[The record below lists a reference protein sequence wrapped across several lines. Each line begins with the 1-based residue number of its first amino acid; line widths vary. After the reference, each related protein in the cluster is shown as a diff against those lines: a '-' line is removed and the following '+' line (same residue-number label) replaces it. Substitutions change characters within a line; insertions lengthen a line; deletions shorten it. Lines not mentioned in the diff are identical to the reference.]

1 MNLSLYQKLA
11 VSIVVIFCFIC
22 ALVYNWSKQL
32 ESTSKHHAEQNLHL
46 ALAEHLVQ
54 DNPLI
59 KEGVYDYTALENLF
73 HTLMLLGPAF
83 EFYFVDEN
91 GKILTYSAEPG
102 KVKRSHINLSPIK
115 RLLNDAT
122 ATPIYGD
129 NPRNSEQQKIFSA
142 APVYNQDKLQ
152 GYLYVIIGGE
162 AYDTT
167 LNNIKK
173 NDQLWLA
180 ALWLGSAL
188 IFLLIAMLILLR
200 FFTNPI
206 QRLAKDVSNIE
217 AANYSLTDTQLSDY
231 ANHNNNEVHRLGRSV
246 QAMLTRINEQFK
258 AQEQSDNQRKELL
271 THLSHD
277 LRTPL
282 ASLQGFLEVLNQ
294 SKGLLSEEEQ
304 KEYLHVS
311 LNNCGQLKLLI
322 EQIFE
327 LAHLENGDIH
337 INKETFNLG
346 EIIYD
351 CIAKFSLAADKK
363 GINLAVQPAICD
375 FPVVADIAKLE
386 RVLSNLIDNAIRHT
400 PKGGNIAV
408 QVHKDNE
415 QQLFVNVSDTGV
427 GIKEEEL
434 TAIFDPHYQASN
446 SNKEGRQQGGLG
458 LAICKGLLQLM
469 DSEIN
474 VRSELG
480 KGTMFTFNLPQEV
493 KTSSSAI

>member
-1 MNLSLYQKLA
+1 MKLSLYQKLA
-11 VSIVVIFCFIC
+11 ISLVVIFCFIC
-22 ALVYNWSKQL
+22 ALVYGWSKQL
-32 ESTSKHHAEQNLHL
+32 ELTSKHHGEQNLHL

-59 KEGVYDYTALENLF
+59 KEGVYDYKALENLF

-83 EFYFVDEN
+83 EFYFVDET
-91 GKILTYSAEPG
+91 GKILTYSAKPG
-102 KVKRSHINLSPIK
+102 KVKRNYIDLAPLKKLINDPK
-115 RLLNDAT
+115 A
-122 ATPIYGD
+122 APIYGD
-129 NPRNSEQQKIFSA
+129 NPRNKDQKKIFSV
-142 APVYNQDKLQ
+142 APVFNHDKLQ

-162 AYDTT
+162 AYDTS
-167 LNNIKK
+167 LNTIKN
-173 NDQLWLA
+173 NDRLWLA

-188 IFLLIAMLILLR
+188 AFLLIAMLILLR

-206 QRLAKDVSNIE
+206 QRLARDVSNIE
-217 AANYSLTDTQLSDY
+217 AANYSLTDTKLSNY
-231 ANHNNNEVHRLGRSV
+231 STQKSNEVHSLGRSI

-258 AQEQSDNQRKELL
+258 ALEEGDKQRKELL

-294 SKGLLSEEEQ
+294 SGEQLSQ
-304 KEYLHVS
+304 KEQQEYLQVS

-327 LAHLENGDIH
+327 LAHLENGEIN

-346 EIIYD
+346 ELIYD
-351 CIAKFSLAADKK
+351 CIAKFSLAVNKK
-363 GINLAVQPAICD
+363 GIHLSVEPAICD

-400 PKGGNIAV
+400 PSGGSIAV
-408 QVHKDNE
+408 HVKRSGDN
-415 QQLFVNVSDTGV
+415 QLFVHVSDTGV
-427 GIKEEEL
+427 GIKQDEL
-434 TAIFDPHYQASN
+434 SAIFNPHYQATN
-446 SNKEGRQQGGLG
+446 SNKAGRQQGGLG
-458 LAICKGLLQLM
+458 LAICRGLLKLM

-474 VRSELG
+474 VHSELG
-480 KGTMFTFNLPQEV
+480 KGTIFSFNLPQKKV
-493 KTSSSAI
+493 LL